1 MTTHDAVYD
10 DAAADLGT
18 EMVSL
23 LGALRGI
30 LTPILRADLTPQ
42 AVRALGRVAQCG

>member
-10 DAAADLGT
+10 DAAADLAT
-18 EMVSL
+18 EVASL
-23 LGALRGI
+23 LGAVHDI

-42 AVRALGRVAQCG
+42 AIRALGCDAQCG